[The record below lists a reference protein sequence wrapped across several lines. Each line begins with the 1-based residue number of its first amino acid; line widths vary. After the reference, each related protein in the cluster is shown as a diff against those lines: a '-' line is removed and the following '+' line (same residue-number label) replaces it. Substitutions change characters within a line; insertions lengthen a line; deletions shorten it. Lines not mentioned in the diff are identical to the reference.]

1 MYFLYFIFFL
11 VLSCNNSHID
21 LDDKWNK
28 AVNFR
33 QKSKLQESITLF
45 KEITTLGR
53 NDSLVVKAQYQI
65 ADIYLNDVHNY
76 TFAIKEF
83 EKLIN
88 SYPDSEYAKKSI
100 FMLGY
105 INSNYIDSYSD
116 AIYYYNMFLE
126 KYPSDDLSYSVNY
139 ELGLLDSIGIIKDL
153 NKLRSK

>member
-21 LDDKWNK
+21 LDSKWDK

-45 KEITTLGR
+45 KEIVELGK

-65 ADIYLNDVHNY
+65 ADIYLNDVHDY

-83 EKLIN
+83 EKLID
-88 SYPDSEYAKKSI
+88 SYPNSDYAKKSI

-105 INSNYIDSYSD
+105 IHSNYIEAYTDG
-116 AIYYYNMFLE
+116 INYYNMFLE
-126 KYPSDDLSYSVNY
+126 KYPSDELVHSVNY
-139 ELGLLDSIGIIKDL
+139 ELNLLDSLGIIEKI
-153 NKLRSK
+153 NYLRD